1 MNNYEP
7 NNYDNQDSMINILTL
22 EQQSEVLEVL
32 WFIVQNL
39 EEMVLKSLKTKKP
52 KSKILVTNIYD
63 FLNKVNY
70 TKCRPA
76 WEATD
81 IKEDPRQMKL
91 FQN

>member
-1 MNNYEP
+1 M
-7 NNYDNQDSMINILTL
+7 NILTL

-32 WFIVQNL
+32 WYIVQNL

-52 KSKILVTNIYD
+52 KSKILVNNIYD

-70 TKCRPA
+70 TKCRPV

-81 IKEDPRQMKL
+81 VKEDPRQMKL